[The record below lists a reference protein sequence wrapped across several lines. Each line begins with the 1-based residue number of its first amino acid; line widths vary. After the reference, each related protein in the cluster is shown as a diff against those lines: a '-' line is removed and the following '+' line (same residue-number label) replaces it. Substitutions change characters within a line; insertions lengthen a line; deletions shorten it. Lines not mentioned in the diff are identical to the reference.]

1 MNFGMLHHYS
11 ILTKYKQWWQS
22 EEKQRQGLANTFS
35 NVGLGTQIWMWL
47 FISQLR
53 KCIFPLIGRFLIY
66 LSQANIAKQT
76 NLLNFQQIQVLLII
90 DKDYEIFSLW
100 SLLDREYIMLLE
112 SAGFAVIN
120 KDFKVRHMWHNI
132 DILVCWDFGFKH
144 RIPKQESTRFCQ
156 SLQTQAS

>member
-1 MNFGMLHHYS
+1 M
-11 ILTKYKQWWQS
+11 
-22 EEKQRQGLANTFS
+22 
-35 NVGLGTQIWMWL
+35 VCLGTQIWMWL
-47 FISQLR
+47 FISQLG

-90 DKDYEIFSLW
+90 DKYCEIFSLW

-112 SAGFAVIN
+112 SADFAVIN

-144 RIPKQESTRFCQ
+144 RIPKQESTRFGQ
-156 SLQTQAS
+156 VNLYKLKLHKRK